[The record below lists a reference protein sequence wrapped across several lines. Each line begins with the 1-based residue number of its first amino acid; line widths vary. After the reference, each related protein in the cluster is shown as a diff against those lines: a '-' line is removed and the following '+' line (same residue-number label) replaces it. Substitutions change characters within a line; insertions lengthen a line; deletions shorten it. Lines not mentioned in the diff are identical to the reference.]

1 MFNLHLQF
9 TIYITSVKTEKN
21 RDAVGLSLTEFAK
34 LRGKDVYDATFDLLY
49 EEEKAV
55 GMVDFYGEEEQ
66 VKLMMKRPEMN
77 VCTDGL
83 MKGKPHPRVYGAFAR
98 VLGKYAR
105 EEQVIPMEKAVYKM
119 TKKAAAVLGLKERGE
134 IKEGYFADLVVFD
147 SKTIKDMGTYTEP
160 DQYPVG
166 IKYVFVN
173 GVPTV
178 VNGEYQEDA
187 VRSGR
192 VLRRK

>member
-1 MFNLHLQF
+1 
-9 TIYITSVKTEKN
+9 
-21 RDAVGLSLTEFAK
+21 
-34 LRGKDVYDATFDLLY
+34 
-49 EEEKAV
+49 
-55 GMVDFYGEEEQ
+55 
-66 VKLMMKRPEMN
+66 
-77 VCTDGL
+77 